1 MLGRHPE
8 EEAEVRAEPERRLQR
23 KLSRCILPSLA
34 SHAGRR
40 RLVQAPRAQADL
52 AVNSGSLPDLLVTPD
67 RAPFLSLS
75 SHLKTREL

>member
-1 MLGRHPE
+1 M
-8 EEAEVRAEPERRLQR
+8 
-23 KLSRCILPSLA
+23 
-34 SHAGRR
+34 
-40 RLVQAPRAQADL
+40 QAPRAQADL

>member
-8 EEAEVRAEPERRLQR
+8 EEAEVRAEPESFRGASFL
-23 KLSRCILPSLA
+23 LLPATQEGEA
-34 SHAGRR
+34 SAS
-40 RLVQAPRAQADL
+40 ARAQADL